1 MCAGGGAVGAAAR
14 KSYRSPPDRMRCAL
28 GTMRRMSAPIVV
40 TVVGNR
46 PQYIKCAVV
55 SRLLRERVHEVLV
68 DTGQHYDHG
77 LAGVFFEQL
86 PIPRPDVSLGV
97 GSGSHAEQ
105 TARSLVG
112 IERVLVEQDVRLVL
126 VYGDTNAT
134 LAGALAAAKLGVPV
148 AHVEAGLRSYDRSMP
163 EEVNR
168 VLTDHIAELLFCP
181 TEAAVGNLEREGI
194 ADGVSQVGDVMN
206 DLALT
211 SLTPAVEAATLTRL
225 GLQRGRF
232 AFATIHRPINADSPL
247 RLAAIFGAL
256 ASIDEPVLVALHPR
270 TRVTLEKEGLD
281 RGLGD
286 NITLVEPVGYFES
299 LALTG
304 NARVVITDS
313 GGVQKEAYVL
323 GTPCI
328 TLRDRTEWVET
339 VESGWNVLVDADA
352 RALAAALDAPPSAA
366 ARPPFYGDG
375 HAGERIVA
383 AVADFLSA

>member
-1 MCAGGGAVGAAAR
+1 MATDMA
-14 KSYRSPPDRMRCAL
+14 DTAL
-28 GTMRRMSAPIVV
+28 PTVV

-86 PIPRPDVSLGV
+86 HIPRPDVSLGV

-105 TARSLVG
+105 TALSLTGV
-112 IERVLVEQDVRLVL
+112 ERTLTERNPQLVL

-134 LAGALAAAKLGVPV
+134 LAAALAAAKLEVPV

-163 EEVNR
+163 EEINR
-168 VLTDHIAELLFCP
+168 LLTDHVAKLLFCP
-181 TEAAVGNLEREGI
+181 TRAAVHNLAREGI
-194 ADGVSQVGDVMN
+194 VDGVELVGDVMN

-211 SLTPAVEAATLTRL
+211 SLTPDVEAAALARF
-225 GLQRGRF
+225 GLQSGRF
-232 AFATIHRPINADSPL
+232 AFATIHRPVNADSPE
-247 RLAAIFGAL
+247 RLAAILGAL
-256 ASIDEPVLVALHPR
+256 SALAEPVLVALHPR
-270 TRVTLEKEGLD
+270 TRHAVEREGLAE
-281 RGLGD
+281 GLGA
-286 NITLVEPVGYFES
+286 NVVLAEPVGYFDS
-299 LALTG
+299 LALIR
-304 NARVVITDS
+304 NARAVVTDS

-323 GTPCI
+323 GTPCV

-339 VESGWNVLVDADA
+339 VESGWNTLVDADA
-352 RALAAALDAPPSAA
+352 QAVAGALAAPPPASA
-366 ARPPFYGDG
+366 RLPFYGDG

-383 AVADFLSA
+383 AVAAFLGL

>member
-1 MCAGGGAVGAAAR
+1 MAADMADIAR
-14 KSYRSPPDRMRCAL
+14 P
-28 GTMRRMSAPIVV
+28 TVV

-55 SRLLRERVHEVLV
+55 SRLLRRRVHEVLV

-86 PIPRPDVSLGV
+86 PLPKPDVSLGV
-97 GSGSHAEQ
+97 GSGTHAEQ

-112 IERVLVEQDVRLVL
+112 VEGALRAEDARLVL

-163 EEVNR
+163 EEINR
-168 VLTDHIAELLFCP
+168 VLTDHVAELLFCP
-181 TEAAVGNLEREGI
+181 TRVAVCNLEREGI
-194 ADGVSQVGDVMN
+194 SDGVEQVGDVMN

-211 SLTPAVEAATLTRL
+211 SLTPKAEAAALARF
-225 GLQRGRF
+225 GLRRGRF
-232 AFATIHRPINADSPL
+232 VYATIHRPVNADSPE
-247 RLAAIFGAL
+247 RLAAILGAL
-256 ASIDEPVLVALHPR
+256 SSLADPVLVALHPR
-270 TRVTLEKEGLD
+270 TRHTVEREGLD
-281 RGLGD
+281 WGLGE
-286 NITLVEPVGYFES
+286 NVVLAEPVGYFES

-304 NARVVITDS
+304 NARAVVTDS

-323 GTPCI
+323 GTPCV

-339 VESGWNVLVDADA
+339 VQSGWNTLVDADA
-352 RALAAALDAPPSAA
+352 RALAGALAAPPPTAT
-366 ARPPFYGDG
+366 REPFYGDG

-383 AVADFLSA
+383 TVAAFLGL